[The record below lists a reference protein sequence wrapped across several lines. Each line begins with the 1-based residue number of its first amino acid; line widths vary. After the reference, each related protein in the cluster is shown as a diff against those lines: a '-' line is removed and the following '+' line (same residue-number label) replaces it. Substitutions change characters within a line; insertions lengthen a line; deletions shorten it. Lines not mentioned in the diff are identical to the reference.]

1 MPRKPTEKVIEHRI
15 TLGTYERQMFSD
27 AVTSYN
33 FKNTATPIVAALSDV
48 SFLIFVGGAI
58 GIFLDRLLPNN
69 WRDVTEYLTGTDL
82 SDWLEI
88 QNIIGAGI
96 GGVAGLFVGNPVAGA
111 ILGTLAVEGLEEAYQ
126 GVQEAA
132 IDNPQVTSIFTG
144 FMLRSY
150 WAIEK
155 IRKDLL

>member
-58 GIFLDRLLPNN
+58 GIFLDRLLPRNSEYN
-69 WRDVTEYLTGTDL
+69 WCWNRGCCGFIRWQSCCGCYTRDSSG
-82 SDWLEI
+82 
-88 QNIIGAGI
+88 
-96 GGVAGLFVGNPVAGA
+96 
-111 ILGTLAVEGLEEAYQ
+111 
-126 GVQEAA
+126 
-132 IDNPQVTSIFTG
+132 
-144 FMLRSY
+144 
-150 WAIEK
+150 
-155 IRKDLL
+155 